1 MDEQILQLD
10 ERTDPATKQMLQN
23 VVKRK
28 KKFDEFKAKHLF
40 VMSCT
45 LFFTLIYFIYLYL
58 TIVKPFSYSFSAMFS
73 AYVGNSA
80 NLYFLIIT
88 MGTYGLMNLFRGKME
103 KAEKEFHAIRCEI
116 IDKSKDLWNKE
127 EAWNNRHLV
136 FEMMKKTYDINLFHE
151 NK

>member
-1 MDEQILQLD
+1 MDDQILKLD
-10 ERTDPATKQMLQN
+10 EHTDPATKQMLQN

-28 KKFDEFKAKHLF
+28 KKFDQYKAKHLF

-45 LFFTLIYFIYLYL
+45 LFFTFIYFIYLYL

-73 AYVGNSA
+73 AYVGHSA

-88 MGTYGLMNLFRGKME
+88 MGTYGLMNVFKVKMD
-103 KAEKEFHAIRCEI
+103 KAEKEFHAIRCEV

-127 EAWNNRHLV
+127 ESWSNRHLV
-136 FEMMKKTYDINLFHE
+136 FEMMKKQYDINLFHE

>member
-1 MDEQILQLD
+1 MDEQILKLD

-45 LFFTLIYFIYLYL
+45 LFLTLIYFIYLYL

-73 AYVGNSA
+73 NYVSNIA

-88 MGTYGLMNLFRGKME
+88 MGTYGLMNLLRGKME

-127 EAWNNRHLV
+127 ESWSSRHLV